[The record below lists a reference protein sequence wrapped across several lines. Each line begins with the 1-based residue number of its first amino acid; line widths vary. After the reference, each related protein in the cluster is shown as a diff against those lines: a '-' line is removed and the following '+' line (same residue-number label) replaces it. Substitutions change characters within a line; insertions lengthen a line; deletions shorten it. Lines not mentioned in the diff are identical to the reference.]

1 MTSYTKRFGLTGL
14 AAAMAL
20 SAGIAQAE
28 GLKLGALM
36 PMTGGLQAYGDT
48 SLNGIKL
55 AVEQINAAG
64 GVNGGQVELI
74 VGDTQTNPQS
84 GVSSAQKL
92 VSVDKVSALIG
103 ALSSGVTIP
112 IAQTVSSAEGV
123 PQVSGASTAP
133 DITTLDD
140 KDFLFRTVPTDA
152 VQGIGL
158 AELTKAAGINDVAV
172 IYLNNDYGKGL
183 AEAFSTAYAKQ
194 GGKVTASVAFEE
206 KQASYRGEL
215 QKAAGGGST
224 HLVQIAYPEDGIPM
238 IKQAL
243 EGGYFQKFIFTDG
256 MKAQELVDNIGAQ
269 YLNGMFGTTPE
280 SVGKAAGLYKAA
292 FEAKFGPTEKPY
304 SDTAYDAT
312 MILALAAVKAGSTDP
327 KAIRDAMRDVANAPG
342 EEVLPGEFA
351 KGVELLK
358 AGKTINYVGAS
369 GPVDFDAAGDVSG
382 TFAHWVIKDGKFVTE
397 KVFVPG
403 S

>member
-1 MTSYTKRFGLTGL
+1 MTSFTKRLSLTGL
-14 AAAMAL
+14 AAALAFG
-20 SAGIAQAE
+20 AGAAQAE

-36 PMTGGLQAYGDT
+36 PMTGGLQAYGET

-55 AVEQINAAG
+55 AVDQINAAG
-64 GVNGGQVELI
+64 GVNGGKVELI

-112 IAQTVSSAEGV
+112 VAQTVSKEQGV
-123 PQVSGASTAP
+123 PQISGASTAP
-133 DITTLDD
+133 DITGLDD
-140 KDFLFRTVPTDA
+140 NDYLFRTVPTDA
-152 VQGIGL
+152 VQGVGL
-158 AELTKAAGINDVAV
+158 AELTIGAGIKDVA
-172 IYLNNDYGKGL
+172 ILYLNNDYGKGL
-183 AEAFSTAYAKQ
+183 AESFSTAYMKM
-194 GGKVTASVAFEE
+194 GGKVTTSIAFEE

-215 QKAAGGGST
+215 QKAAGGGSA

-243 EGGYFQKFIFTDG
+243 EGGYFQKFIFSDG
-256 MKAQELVDNIGAQ
+256 MKAQEMVDNIGAQ

-280 SVGKAAGLYKAA
+280 SAGEAANLFKAA

-312 MILALAAVKAGSTDP
+312 MILALAAAKAGNGDP
-327 KAIRDAMRDVANAPG
+327 MAIRNALRDVANAPG
-342 EEVLPGEFA
+342 EKVLPGEFA
-351 KGVELLK
+351 KGIALLK
-358 AGKTINYVGAS
+358 AGKDIDYVGAS

-397 KVFVPG
+397 KIFVPG